1 MHKEEP
7 NKTVIVIKIKIIMFH
22 SEQQLNCQN
31 LYRKTN
37 EQKYLKLVCEN
48 KTMRCGIWGLTINVL
63 AVCINKAI
71 VIKEQ
76 CIGTG
81 IGMSTQ
87 TGQYTKG
94 SCT

>member
-7 NKTVIVIKIKIIMFH
+7 NETVIVIKIIMFH
-22 SEQQLNCQN
+22 SEQQLNFQN
-31 LYRKTN
+31 LYRKID

-48 KTMRCGIWGLTINVL
+48 KTMRCGIWGLAINVL
-63 AVCINKAI
+63 AVCISKAI
-71 VIKEQ
+71 VIKER

-81 IGMSTQ
+81 IGMSPHTD
-87 TGQYTKG
+87 QYTKG

>member
-1 MHKEEP
+1 
-7 NKTVIVIKIKIIMFH
+7 
-22 SEQQLNCQN
+22 
-31 LYRKTN
+31 
-37 EQKYLKLVCEN
+37 
-48 KTMRCGIWGLTINVL
+48 MRCGIWGLTINVL

-71 VIKEQ
+71 VIKEH